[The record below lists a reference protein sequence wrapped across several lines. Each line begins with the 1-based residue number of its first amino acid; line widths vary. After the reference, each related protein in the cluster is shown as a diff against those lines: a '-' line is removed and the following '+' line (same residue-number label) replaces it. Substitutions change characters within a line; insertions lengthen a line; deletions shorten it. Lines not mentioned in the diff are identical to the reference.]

1 MEYFSVVLVYE
12 DKNEQESLILSR
24 TSAQINGNR
33 ASEDISQWDV
43 INNKYSKTSKHILK
57 DALHPALM
65 ICFY

>member
-12 DKNEQESLILSR
+12 DKNEQESLILSL

-33 ASEDISQWDV
+33 ASENISQWDV

-57 DALHPALM
+57 DALHPVSM